1 MAVMTRTL
9 GRSGIEVSALGMGC
23 WAIGGP
29 WAEGLQPL
37 GWGVV
42 DDDESVRAVRRA
54 LDLGVT
60 LFDTADTYGAG
71 HSERILG
78 RALAGRRD
86 EAVVATKWGYTFDEA
101 ARQATGEDASPAYL
115 RRAVTDS
122 LRRLDTDRID
132 LYQLHLGDLPVPRAE
147 ALIGTLEDLVADG
160 LVRAYGWSTD
170 RVDRA
175 AAWGQTARGATA
187 VQHTLSVLRDAPELL
202 AVCDKYDLVSV
213 ARCPLGMGLL
223 TGKYTT
229 GSTLPRDD
237 LRGHAPG
244 WLEWFRGGRPAPEWL
259 RRVSAVR
266 AALTADGRTLA
277 QGALGWIWA
286 RSDRSVPIP
295 GCRTVAQVEENVAAL
310 ARGPLPPDQF
320 AEVERQLAALRAA
333 ALREADRPYW
343 PSPTLPTARP

>member
-1 MAVMTRTL
+1 MTRTL

-29 WAEGLQPL
+29 WAEGTQPL

-42 DDDESVRAVRRA
+42 DDDESVRAVRHA

-60 LFDTADTYGAG
+60 FFDTADTYGAG
-71 HSERILG
+71 HSERVLG

-86 EAVVATKWGYTFDEA
+86 EAVVATKWGYTFDER
-101 ARQATGEDASPAYL
+101 ARQATGGDASPAYL

-147 ALIGTLEDLVADG
+147 ALVGALEDLVADG
-160 LVRAYGWSTD
+160 LIRAYGWSTD
-170 RVDRA
+170 RADRA
-175 AAWGQTARGATA
+175 AAWGQSARCATA
-187 VQHTLSVLRDAPELL
+187 VQHNLSVLRDAPELL
-202 AVCDKYDLVSV
+202 AICDKYDLASV
-213 ARCPLGMGLL
+213 ARGPLGMGLL

-237 LRGHAPG
+237 VRGHAPG

-259 RRVSAVR
+259 RRVAAVR

-286 RSDRSVPIP
+286 RSDRTVPIP
-295 GCRTVAQVEENVAAL
+295 GCRTVAQVEENAAAL
-310 ARGPLPPDQF
+310 VRGPLPPDQF
-320 AEVERQLAALRAA
+320 VEVERQLAALRAA
-333 ALREADRPYW
+333 ALREADRPNW
-343 PSPTLPTARP
+343 PSPTLPLARP